1 MTTKSDQLLRFKV
14 ISLGNVNVGKSC
26 LIKRYCEKRFVP
38 KYMATIG
45 IDYGVT
51 RMRIRNYDIRMNIF
65 DFSGHPLFYE
75 VRNEFYRDVQAI
87 LLVFDVSNRRSFES
101 LESWLTE
108 MKKELS
114 LHSNGHKSSVI
125 VFVIGNKNDLKRMVE
140 ENEAKLWANVRGYQ
154 YFETSA
160 ATGAGVQEM
169 FDNLFSVLIDI
180 NENGGVLPD
189 TTLPN
194 VNFTIEQVEAINRL
208 RNNKDNFER
217 LGLKH
222 SCTKEDVLA
231 AYKRLAKLLH
241 PDKSEAPG
249 SEDAFKLLLNAKT
262 ELLNRFDK

>member
-1 MTTKSDQLLRFKV
+1 MTTKSDYLMRLKV
-14 ISLGNVNVGKSC
+14 ISLGNVSVGKSC
-26 LIKRYCEKRFVP
+26 LIKRYCEKRFVS

-51 RMRIRNYDIRMNIF
+51 RLRVRNYDIRMNIF

-75 VRNEFYRDVQAI
+75 VRNEFYRDVQGI
-87 LLVFDVSNRRSFES
+87 LLVFDLSNRRSFDT
-101 LESWLTE
+101 LDYWLCE
-108 MKKELS
+108 MKKELN
-114 LHSNGHKSSVI
+114 LNNGQKSPVI
-125 VFVIGNKNDLKRMVE
+125 IFVVGNKNDLKRVVD

-160 ATGAGVQEM
+160 ATGAGVQEL
-169 FDNLFSVLIDI
+169 FDNLFSALIDT
-180 NENGGVLPD
+180 NENGGVPPASNQ
-189 TTLPN
+189 PN

-217 LGLKH
+217 LGLRH
-222 SCTKEDVLA
+222 NCTKEDVLT

-241 PDKSEAPG
+241 PDKSDAPG

-262 ELLNRFDK
+262 ELLNRFEK